1 VTLFLQDFKKIIDSA
16 VDGAVVVSF
25 GSVANSS
32 TMPDTWKQ
40 AFLDTFAAF
49 PKIKFIFKYEA
60 KDLQSVPSNT
70 LIAPWMPQFDLLGSV
85 IYAIFFMNATVV

>member
-1 VTLFLQDFKKIIDSA
+1 MFLQDLKKIIDSA

-32 TMPDTWKQ
+32 TMPNAWKQ

-70 LIAPWMPQFDLLGSV
+70 LVTPWMPQFDLLGTV
-85 IYAIFFMNATVV
+85 IAIFFMNASFI